1 MPLVLSMAL
10 AHLRARTRQ
19 TLVSVV
25 GVATGVG
32 FSIAMAALMQGSQ
45 LDFINKIIDAT
56 PHILI
61 KDEFREPPLQPA
73 ARSFAAGAVAI
84 QGAKPEE
91 QLRGIKGARE
101 KLAVLDGMPGLQV
114 SPLLRGQ
121 IVIRYFGKDEAAAV
135 VGIEPERHRKVSQL
149 PDDIQQGRLEDLHTT
164 ANGLV
169 MGDGLAR
176 KLGAG
181 LGDIVNVT
189 SPAGVALKMKI
200 VALFHTGVVSL
211 DEGETY
217 ALLKKV
223 QVLQDRQNVINRLH
237 VKTGDVYGAAATA
250 RVLEQRFGYRAESWD
265 EANQDILEA
274 LQVRNVIMYTV
285 VAAIL
290 AVAGMGIFNV
300 VSTITFEKM
309 RDIAILKSMG
319 FPERDVR
326 AVFVLQGVI
335 AGASGSLL
343 GWVLGFA
350 LCQAM
355 GQIEF
360 TVRWATEMTR
370 LPLHYSP
377 WHYLIATVAAMTAAL
392 LAAYIPA
399 RRASRVDPVD
409 IIRGAA

>member
-19 TLVSVV
+19 TLVSVI

-101 KLAVLDGMPGLQV
+101 KVALLDAMPGLQV

-121 IVIRYFGKDEAAAV
+121 IVIRYFGKDEAAGV

-149 PDDIQQGRLEDLHTT
+149 PDDIQEGRLDDLHTA

-237 VKTGDVYGAAATA
+237 VKTDDVYGAAATA

-326 AVFVLQGVI
+326 AVFVLQGLI

-343 GWVLGFA
+343 GWALGFA
-350 LCQAM
+350 LCQLM

-377 WHYLIATVAAMTAAL
+377 WHYLIATGAAMTAAS